1 MFREPTFN
9 SLNFVTLMMKLKVF
23 LVSLKACT
31 YVYVVPIMYIH
42 LTFYYLLFLKRI
54 LISSFLIR
62 NVHIHI
68 SILKLVVN
76 DGSALAIV
84 FQQISKITQNA
95 VLNIVKKKVVAVE
108 FCKHLTEVSRSSGK
122 IKDIYIFKELAK

>member
-1 MFREPTFN
+1 
-9 SLNFVTLMMKLKVF
+9 MMKLKVF

-68 SILKLVVN
+68 FIIKLVVN

-95 VLNIVKKKVVAVE
+95 VLNIIKKKVV
-108 FCKHLTEVSRSSGK
+108 S
-122 IKDIYIFKELAK
+122 